1 MENKHSFSVAEILLV
16 VTLVVGVALIIAWVT
31 VPLFR
36 GDRID
41 LYLRVFL
48 LLFAVLVLGVLRLYN
63 AVVANTRYNIALV
76 KILTTLRKMLPGIH
90 STMQKQV
97 LTTNSNT
104 TRIKALSESI
114 ESARE
119 VLDEITKKT
128 KK

>member
-1 MENKHSFSVAEILLV
+1 MENKHSFSVAEILLA
-16 VTLVVGVALIIAWVT
+16 VTLVVGVVLIIAWVT

-76 KILTTLRKMLPGIH
+76 KVLTTL
-90 STMQKQV
+90 QKQV

>member
-1 MENKHSFSVAEILLV
+1 MENKHSFSVAEILLA
-16 VTLVVGVALIIAWVT
+16 VTLVVGVVLIIAWVT

-36 GDRID
+36 VDRID

-76 KILTTLRKMLPGIH
+76 KVLTTLHKMLPGIH